1 MSEARRGVTALRGTG
16 WVLLALGVLGAAA
29 LLVLRQVTVIHTW
42 HEYLIAAA
50 SFIPLIWLPLLV
62 AALGLVLLLRARWR
76 LLAAALTLVLV
87 AVTAWPMLP
96 GPERSAT
103 PQVVPEGTLTVLSS
117 NIEYGGADIDE
128 IARLAEQGVDAI
140 ALQEVT
146 PEFEEALETS
156 GLLEAFPHHVGTAR
170 DDAVGTMLLSR
181 TPVELVDS
189 MEGAVFDNLLA
200 TTTVDGTLWHLAV
213 IHTAPPQMG
222 AESWTADAAAVG
234 EMVAPYAEE
243 NLLLVGDFNAIEQH
257 HTMREL
263 TADGSLRSLVAP
275 GRGRGEGLWEPTWP
289 VGRSVPPF
297 ARIDHALVGPGVE
310 GPVPNYLTIPGTD
323 HKALRVQVSPVA
335 QGAG

>member
-1 MSEARRGVTALRGTG
+1 MIGRALRGAG
-16 WVLLALGVLGAAA
+16 WVLLVLGVLGAAA

-50 SFIPLIWLPLLV
+50 SFIPLLWLPLLV

-76 LLAAALTLVLV
+76 LLAATLTLVLA

-96 GPERSAT
+96 APERSDT
-103 PQVVPEGTLTVLSS
+103 PQVAPEGTLTVLSS

-128 IARLAEQGVDAI
+128 ITRLAEQGVDAI

-170 DDAVGTMLLSR
+170 DDAGGTMLLSR

-189 MEGAVFDNLLA
+189 TEGTVFDNLLA
-200 TTTVDGTLWHLAV
+200 TTTVDGTLWHLGV

-243 NLLLVGDFNAIEQH
+243 NLLLVGDFNAIAQH
-257 HTMREL
+257 RTMREL
-263 TADGSLRSLVAP
+263 TADGSLRSLAVP

-297 ARIDHALVGPGVE
+297 ARIDHALVGAGVE
-310 GPVPNYLTIPGTD
+310 GPVPSYLTIPGTD
-323 HKALRVQVSPVA
+323 HKALRVQVSPAVTD
-335 QGAG
+335 GD

>member
-1 MSEARRGVTALRGTG
+1 MTGRAVRGPG
-16 WVLLALGVLGAAA
+16 WVLLVLGVLCAAS

-42 HEYLIAAA
+42 HGYLIAAA
-50 SFIPLIWLPLLV
+50 SFIPMLGVPLLV

-76 LLAAALTLVLV
+76 LLAATLTLVLA

-96 GPERSAT
+96 GPERSDT
-103 PQVVPEGTLTVLSS
+103 PQVAPEGTLTVLSS

-128 IARLAEQGVDAI
+128 ISRLAEQGVDAI

-156 GLLEAFPHHVGTAR
+156 GLLEAFPHRVGTAR
-170 DDAVGTMLLSR
+170 DGAAGTMLLSR

-189 MEGAVFDNLLA
+189 TAGTVFDNLLA
-200 TTTVDGTLWHLAV
+200 TTTIDGTRWHLGV

-234 EMVAPYAEE
+234 EMVSLDTEE
-243 NLLLVGDFNAIEQH
+243 NLLLVGDFNAIAQH

-263 TADGSLRSLVAP
+263 MADGSLRSLAAP
-275 GRGRGEGLWEPTWP
+275 GGAAGRGCGSRPGP
-289 VGRSVPPF
+289 SVAACRPSPGPAMRSS
-297 ARIDHALVGPGVE
+297 A
-310 GPVPNYLTIPGTD
+310 
-323 HKALRVQVSPVA
+323 PVA
-335 QGAG
+335 RAPCRAA